1 MMEVLCAISLRQ
13 LSTCATFYAFS
24 NCLDV
29 LMMMMADLALILL
42 TSVRD
47 KYVDEL
53 STYYAIGVGKLES
66 FEVSIF
72 VLSRFF
78 LLLFLRYIV

>member
-24 NCLDV
+24 NYV

-66 FEVSIF
+66 FEVDIF

-78 LLLFLRYIV
+78 

>member
-1 MMEVLCAISLRQ
+1 M
-13 LSTCATFYAFS
+13 
-24 NCLDV
+24 
-29 LMMMMADLALILL
+29 ILL

>member
-1 MMEVLCAISLRQ
+1 MMEVLCATLLCG
-13 LSTCATFYAFS
+13 LSVCAIFYVSS
-24 NCLDV
+24 NYV
-29 LMMMMADLALILL
+29 LMMMMMADLALILL

-66 FEVSIF
+66 FEVNIF

-78 LLLFLRYIV
+78 

>member
-1 MMEVLCAISLRQ
+1 MMVMV
-13 LSTCATFYAFS
+13 
-24 NCLDV
+24 DV
-29 LMMMMADLALILL
+29 VMILL

-66 FEVSIF
+66 FEVDFF

-78 LLLFLRYIV
+78 

>member
-1 MMEVLCAISLRQ
+1 
-13 LSTCATFYAFS
+13 
-24 NCLDV
+24 
-29 LMMMMADLALILL
+29 MMMMADLALILL

-66 FEVSIF
+66 FEVNIF

-78 LLLFLRYIV
+78 LSLSFDLLFESDVF

>member
-1 MMEVLCAISLRQ
+1 MMMMA
-13 LSTCATFYAFS
+13 
-24 NCLDV
+24 DV
-29 LMMMMADLALILL
+29 VMILLTSVRDLVFILMMMMADLALILL

-66 FEVSIF
+66 FEVDIF
-72 VLSRFF
+72 VLSRF
-78 LLLFLRYIV
+78 L

>member
-1 MMEVLCAISLRQ
+1 MVFHAILRQISIFCYCAISARE
-13 LSTCATFYAFS
+13 LSVCAIFYTFS
-24 NCLDV
+24 NYV
-29 LMMMMADLALILL
+29 LMMVMVADVVMILL

-66 FEVSIF
+66 FEVNIF

-78 LLLFLRYIV
+78 